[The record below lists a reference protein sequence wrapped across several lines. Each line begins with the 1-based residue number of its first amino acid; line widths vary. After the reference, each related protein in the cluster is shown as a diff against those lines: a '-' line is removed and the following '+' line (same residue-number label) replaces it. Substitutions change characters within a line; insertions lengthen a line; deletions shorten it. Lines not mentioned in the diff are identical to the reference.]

1 MQSAVQDSS
10 LPFALIMLLLSSWL
24 QVFMMIQW
32 GSNTQESRVFW
43 SGSRS
48 HWNNDLY
55 WYRKLFSWPFSSSV
69 CFTDLRAASLWTVA
83 TQSRKQLLQLGLQ
96 GTLCY
101 VRTGRISRASH
112 PYLDK
117 GLPVNMPSLSSPP
130 FHSPPK
136 SIWQWKKVTKDS
148 FSLLLGGKLTWP
160 TT

>member
-1 MQSAVQDSS
+1 MQSEVQDSS
-10 LPFALIMLLLSSWL
+10 LLFALIISLPSSWL
-24 QVFMMIQW
+24 QVFMMIRW
-32 GSNTQESRVFW
+32 GRNTQESRVFW

-55 WYRKLFSWPFSSSV
+55 WYRRLFSCPFSSSV

-83 TQSRKQLLQLGLQ
+83 MQSGKQLLQLRLQ

-101 VRTGRISRASH
+101 VRTGGISRASH
-112 PYLDK
+112 PYLGK
-117 GLPVNMPSLSSPP
+117 GLHVNMLSLSSPP

-136 SIWQWKKVTKDS
+136 SIQQWKKVTKDS
-148 FSLLLGGKLTWP
+148 FSLLLGGKSIWP